1 MTKRQIYI
9 QTAIVV
15 FIILIAAF
23 SRLIPHTHNLTPVG
37 AIALFGGA
45 YLGRNWIAF
54 IIPVGAIY
62 LSDLILNN
70 VVYAA
75 DGAPFSYGYEGW
87 YWVYGTYALIV
98 LLGAFLL
105 KKVTVLRVI
114 GGSLGATALFFLI
127 TNFSCWPGTVPPVYT
142 PDMNGLMACYVA
154 GLPFLKGTLI
164 GDLVFSTALFGT
176 MALINNKFFI
186 SEKAKPEIA
195 GQ

>member
-1 MTKRQIYI
+1 MTRRQIYI
-9 QTAIVV
+9 QTAIVI
-15 FIILIAAF
+15 FMILIAAF

-45 YLGRNWIAF
+45 YLGRNWKAF
-54 IIPVGAIY
+54 IIPIGAIY

-70 VVYAA
+70 VIYAA
-75 DGAPFSYGYEGW
+75 ETATFSFAYQGW

-114 GGSLGATALFFLI
+114 GGSLGATALFFII
-127 TNFSCWPGTVPPVYT
+127 TNFSCWPGTVPPLYT
-142 PDMNGLMACYVA
+142 PDMKGLMACYIA
-154 GLPFLKGTLI
+154 GLPFLKGTLV

-176 MALINNKFFI
+176 MALVRDKIVLKTKSKTEVASN
-186 SEKAKPEIA
+186 
-195 GQ
+195 